1 MGETIRVNSID
12 ALTEYRA
19 TIMKNLETGLEQTKM
34 MLETT
39 DTLTFFKNAKFER
52 TVIDPLSGKSE
63 NLIEVINQC
72 HTYLVSL
79 MAAEYLLKKYS
90 GVSFSINL
98 GNISGYDIESD
109 DAQII
114 AECFAATSYKSNSKL
129 TKDLKRLSENQKAIH
144 KYEFFFDKEFTEKSK
159 EYYQKKYPDI
169 EIVKYSDIR

>member
-1 MGETIRVNSID
+1 MGEPIYVNNID
-12 ALTEYRA
+12 ALTKYRVK
-19 TIMKNLETGLEQTKM
+19 IMRNLEKSLEQMKE
-34 MLETT
+34 MLETS
-39 DTLTFFKNAKFER
+39 DALTFFKKAKFEK
-52 TVIDPLSGKSE
+52 TAIDPLSGKTE

-72 HTYLVSL
+72 HTYLISL
-79 MAAEYLLKKYS
+79 MAAEYLLKKHP
-90 GVSFSINL
+90 GLSFRINL

-109 DAQII
+109 DEQII

-169 EIVKYSDIR
+169 EIVKFADIR

>member
-98 GNISGYDIESD
+98 GNISGYDIE
-109 DAQII
+109 
-114 AECFAATSYKSNSKL
+114 
-129 TKDLKRLSENQKAIH
+129 
-144 KYEFFFDKEFTEKSK
+144 
-159 EYYQKKYPDI
+159 
-169 EIVKYSDIR
+169 